1 MESKEL
7 LLKLYKM
14 FPNAGCELN
23 YTTDFSFLCAVV
35 LSAQTTDKKVNE
47 VTPVLFEKYKTI
59 DELSLAKEEDLIT
72 ILKPLG
78 LMKSKSK
85 YLIEIAKTIK
95 NEYNYQVPSDFNLLI
110 KIPGVGRKTANVYLS
125 QIHNIPRIAVD
136 THVNRVSYRLGLSKT
151 FNDVIK
157 TEHDLMNYFSKD
169 DYIKA
174 HHGLL
179 FLGRY
184 KCHSRN
190 PHCSD
195 CKLSDICLYRR
206 ELDDRRI

>member
-7 LLKLYKM
+7 LLKLYEM
-14 FPNAGCELN
+14 YPNARCELK

-47 VTPVLFEKYKTI
+47 VTPILFEKYKTI
-59 DELSLAKEEDLIT
+59 DELSLAKEEDLII

-95 NEYNYQVPSDFNLLI
+95 NEYNYNVPCDFNLLI
-110 KIPGVGRKTANVYLS
+110 KIPGVGRKTANVYLG

-151 FNDVIK
+151 LSDVIT
-157 TEHDLMNYFSKD
+157 TEENLMNYFKKE
-169 DYIKA
+169 DYIRA

-184 KCHSRN
+184 KCHSKN
-190 PHCSD
+190 PHCND
-195 CKLSDICLYRR
+195 CKLNDICLYRR
-206 ELDDRRI
+206 ELDARKI

>member
-7 LLKLYKM
+7 IKRLYKM
-14 FPNAGCELN
+14 YPNASCELN
-23 YTTDFSFLCAVV
+23 YTSNFSFLCAVV

-47 VTPVLFEKYKTI
+47 VTPVLFERYKTI
-59 DELSLAKEEDLIT
+59 DELANAKEEDLIS
-72 ILKPLG
+72 ILRPLG

-85 YLIEIAKTIK
+85 YLINIANKIK
-95 NEYNYQVPSDFNLLI
+95 NDYNYQVPAEFDELI
-110 KIPGVGRKTANVYLS
+110 KIPGVGRKTANVYLG

-136 THVNRVSYRLGLSKT
+136 THVARVSFRLGLS
-151 FNDVIK
+151 NYSSNVLK
-157 TEHDLMNYFSKD
+157 TEESLMEYFDTS

-174 HHGLL
+174 HHLLL

-184 KCHSRN
+184 KCFSRK

-195 CKLSDICLYRR
+195 CLLNDICKYGR
-206 ELDDRRI
+206 